1 MKDKTLTGLL
11 AIFLGWVGVHRFY
24 LGQVKLGILYVILM
38 FVGVSFILGLIDAIV
53 FLTMD
58 QEDFDEKYNAREAH
72 YEQTARR
79 RAMRQ
84 DRRRPPK
91 RTRPSERRRTAA
103 SPQRQAPVASRKKNP
118 FKLSGIQKY
127 KDYDFEGA
135 IDDFKKALAVDSRDI
150 AVHFNLACAYS
161 ITEQAG
167 KALNHLDYAV
177 KNGFVDF
184 DKIKEH
190 DALAYLR
197 IQDSFEEFVKNGYCL
212 DQPVKEAPAP
222 TPTIIEEPSIST
234 DLLDQIKKLGELRE
248 KGFLTEEEFAAQ
260 KRRLLR

>member
-1 MKDKTLTGLL
+1 MKDKTLAGLL
-11 AIFLGWVGVHRFY
+11 ALILGSLGIHRFY
-24 LGQVKLGILYVILM
+24 LGQTKLGILYIILL
-38 FVGVSFILGLIDAIV
+38 FTGVSAILGLIDAV
-53 FLTMD
+53 MFLTMN
-58 QEDFDEKYNAREAH
+58 QEDFDDKYNTREAS

-79 RAMRQ
+79 RATGR
-84 DRRRPPK
+84 DRRRPPNN
-91 RTRPSERRRTAA
+91 RQRPSSAPRRQT
-103 SPQRQAPVASRKKNP
+103 PVATRKKNP
-118 FKLSGIQKY
+118 FKLSGVQKY

-135 IDDFKKALAVDSRDI
+135 IEDFKKALAVDSKDI

-167 KALNHLDYAV
+167 KALNHLDFAV

-197 IQDSFEEFVKNGYCL
+197 IQDSFEDFVKNGYCL
-212 DQPVKEAPAP
+212 DMPAKEEPIP
-222 TPTIIEEPSIST
+222 TPVVIEEPSIST
-234 DLLDQIKKLGELRE
+234 DLLEQIKKLGELRE

>member
-1 MKDKTLTGLL
+1 MKDKTLAGLL
-11 AIFLGWVGVHRFY
+11 ALILGTLGIHRFY
-24 LGQVKLGILYVILM
+24 LGQTKLGILYIILL
-38 FVGVSFILGLIDAIV
+38 FTGISAILGLIDAV
-53 FLTMD
+53 LFLTMD
-58 QEDFDEKYNAREAH
+58 QEDFDYKYNNKEAS
-72 YEQTARR
+72 YERTTRR
-79 RAMRQ
+79 RAAGQ
-84 DRRRPPK
+84 DRRRPPQ
-91 RTRPSERRRTAA
+91 RRRPSSAPRRQ
-103 SPQRQAPVASRKKNP
+103 PPVASRKKNP

-135 IDDFKKALAVDSRDI
+135 IDDFKKALAVDSKDI

-167 KALNHLDYAV
+167 KALNHLNYAV

-212 DQPVKEAPAP
+212 DQPAKEAP
-222 TPTIIEEPSIST
+222 TPTPIVTVTEEPSIST
-234 DLLDQIKKLGELRE
+234 DLLEQIKKLGELRE
-248 KGFLTEEEFAAQ
+248 KGFLTEEEFSAQ

>member
-1 MKDKTLTGLL
+1 MKDKTLAGLL
-11 AIFLGWVGVHRFY
+11 ALVLGTLGVHRFY
-24 LGQVKLGILYVILM
+24 LGQTKLGILYIILL
-38 FVGVSFILGLIDAIV
+38 FTGVSAILGLIDAV
-53 FLTMD
+53 LLLTMD
-58 QEDFDEKYNAREAH
+58 QEDFDYKYNTKEAS
-72 YEQTARR
+72 YERTARR
-79 RAMRQ
+79 RAAGQ
-84 DRRRPPK
+84 DRRRPPQRQRPSSAP
-91 RTRPSERRRTAA
+91 RTR
-103 SPQRQAPVASRKKNP
+103 RQPPVASRKKNP

-135 IDDFKKALAVDSRDI
+135 IEDFKKALAVNGKDI

-167 KALNHLDYAV
+167 KALNHLDFAV

-212 DQPVKEAPAP
+212 DKPAKEAPIP
-222 TPTIIEEPSIST
+222 TPIVTEEPSIST
-234 DLLDQIKKLGELRE
+234 DLLEQIKKLGELRE

>member
-11 AIFLGWVGVHRFY
+11 SLFLGWVGVHRFY
-24 LGQVKLGILYVILM
+24 LGQTKLGILYVILL
-38 FVGVSFILGLIDAIV
+38 FTGISAILGLIDAVI

-58 QEDFDEKYNAREAH
+58 QQDFDDKYNSNEAS
-72 YEQTARR
+72 YERTARR
-79 RAMRQ
+79 R
-84 DRRRPPK
+84 
-91 RTRPSERRRTAA
+91 RRT
-103 SPQRQAPVASRKKNP
+103 SPQGRRNNQHPQYIDHRKQSKDPRRKPPVASRKKNP

-127 KDYDFEGA
+127 KDYDFEGS
-135 IDDFKKALAVDSRDI
+135 IEDFKKALAVNSTDV

-161 ITEQAG
+161 ITEQAA
-167 KALNHLDYAV
+167 KSLNHLDLAV

-197 IQDSFEEFVKNGYCL
+197 IQDEFEGFVKNGYCL
-212 DQPVKEAPAP
+212 DTPMKAEPS
-222 TPTIIEEPSIST
+222 PTIMEEPSIST
-234 DLLDQIKKLGELRE
+234 DLLEQIKKLGELRE
-248 KGFLTEEEFAAQ
+248 KGFLTEEEFSAQ

>member
-1 MKDKTLTGLL
+1 MKDKTLAGLL
-11 AIFLGWVGVHRFY
+11 ALILGSLGIHRFY
-24 LGQVKLGILYVILM
+24 LGQTKLGILYIILL
-38 FVGVSFILGLIDAIV
+38 FTGISAILGLIDAV
-53 FLTMD
+53 LFLTMN
-58 QEDFDEKYNAREAH
+58 QEDFDDKYNSKEAS
-72 YEQTARR
+72 YERTARR
-79 RAMRQ
+79 RAAGK
-84 DRRRPPK
+84 DRRRPPQHH
-91 RTRPSERRRTAA
+91 RTTSSPRRQ
-103 SPQRQAPVASRKKNP
+103 PPVARKKNP

-135 IDDFKKALAVDSRDI
+135 ISDFKKALAVNGNDI

-167 KALNHLDYAV
+167 KALNHLDHAV

-212 DQPVKEAPAP
+212 DTPAKEEPIP
-222 TPTIIEEPSIST
+222 TTVVTEEPSIST
-234 DLLDQIKKLGELRE
+234 DLLEQIKKLGELRE
-248 KGFLTEEEFAAQ
+248 KGFLTEEEFTAQ
-260 KRRLLR
+260 KRRLLRYIN